1 MVSAMQELTLLERIE
16 FLESEE
22 KEIEETSAEKEMRSI
37 ITHLRKLLNTNKGS
51 VEIAEDYGIPD
62 MTVFAGGGISETM
75 ENIEKAVLEVV
86 RKYEKRLSKV
96 KVKIVSNEKDVLNI
110 YFQLEGFLARQEN
123 MPVFFETS
131 VQPGGK
137 ISINR
142 QGNRIV

>member
-1 MVSAMQELTLLERIE
+1 MYELTLLERIE
-16 FLESEE
+16 SLEFEE

-51 VEIAEDYGIPD
+51 VEIAQDLGMPD

-75 ENIEKAVLEVV
+75 QKIEKAILEVV
-86 RKYEKRLSKV
+86 LKYERRLSQV
-96 KVKIVSNEKDVLNI
+96 KVKIDSNTDDVLNI
-110 YFQLEGFLARQEN
+110 NFRLEGILARHEN
-123 MPVFFETS
+123 LPVFLESS

-137 ISINR
+137 VRIKR